1 MEGIPETSLLVG
13 GKKAEAGQ
21 FSSRG
26 GQAFPKK
33 NNLPRRVRISFQDF
47 RQKMF
52 ELRSKNT
59 VYMLSK
65 NFFKTIL
72 VFLPLMLLVI
82 IIFLISTI
90 IFIYKTNP
98 DYGFV
103 LSQKLRS
110 HAYALQE
117 KEYNQKFNQ
126 NKNFGEFC
134 YRFFGN
140 ELNTKKIRL
149 SLDEQMI
156 RGSVY
161 AYGNLYS
168 GKINPSTL
176 DMEINDQP
184 ATWHWR
190 WYNWLG
196 IGLDKVSRQTLEE
209 MVDAPLPARKK

>member
-1 MEGIPETSLLVG
+1 MNKNIKKFLL
-13 GKKAEAGQ
+13 
-21 FSSRG
+21 
-26 GQAFPKK
+26 
-33 NNLPRRVRISFQDF
+33 
-47 RQKMF
+47 
-52 ELRSKNT
+52 
-59 VYMLSK
+59 
-65 NFFKTIL
+65 IL
-72 VFLPLMLLVI
+72 LIILLVI
-82 IIFLISTI
+82 IIFLVSTI
-90 IFIYKTNP
+90 IFNYKTNP
-98 DYGFV
+98 DYGFI

-117 KEYNQKFNQ
+117 KEYNQEFNQ

-140 ELNTKKIRL
+140 ELINKKIRL

-168 GKINPSTL
+168 GKINPITL
-176 DMEINDQP
+176 DMEINNQP
-184 ATWHWR
+184 AIWHWK

-209 MVDAPLPARKK
+209 MVNAPLPVKKH